1 MITHFVSFAGKLCV
15 LKFPIP
21 ENQIY
26 EIKHPQRQHQF
37 VGGRREWRLMRL
49 MLCPVL
55 TVFKLRSM
63 NSRAFSPG
71 FPDIFLLKES
81 GREWKRE
88 IQRKNMVEIMQSK
101 AEKERTGG
109 TEQRKNKR
117 CTKSKQWVAL
127 VTGISRSRSWFVLLF
142 TAAVCL
148 FSVLK
153 NKMCFFI
160 LGGFLKFK
168 TP

>member
-1 MITHFVSFAGKLCV
+1 
-15 LKFPIP
+15 
-21 ENQIY
+21 
-26 EIKHPQRQHQF
+26 
-37 VGGRREWRLMRL
+37 
-49 MLCPVL
+49 
-55 TVFKLRSM
+55 
-63 NSRAFSPG
+63 
-71 FPDIFLLKES
+71 
-81 GREWKRE
+81 
-88 IQRKNMVEIMQSK
+88 MQSK